1 MTEMHYHIIIVY
13 KISRGR
19 AERERE
25 RERMTITREKGN
37 IRLSIR
43 LWLKCATKMCS
54 VTSVQLIV
62 GLSPGLVES
71 TLANVSDPLDNIM
84 VAVVQLGLKHLQIPN
99 FQTRTCKGH
108 L

>member
-13 KISRGR
+13 KISKE

-25 RERMTITREKGN
+25 RERMTITREKGT

-71 TLANVSDPLDNIM
+71 TLANVSDPLYNIM
-84 VAVVQLGLKHLQIPN
+84 IAVVQLGLKHLQIPN